1 MPFSSK
7 RQARFLFSNKPKVA
21 KEFAAKTPDMKD
33 LPEKKTKKY
42 RLSDSGAM
50 KG

>member
-33 LPEKKTKKY
+33 LPEKKTQKY
-42 RLSDSGAM
+42 RLSEYWAQQ
-50 KG
+50 